1 MGRHRV
7 YSARAR
13 GAFAPRA
20 GQQRCALTQAAGGWR
35 GSIAGAGW
43 NAARAAKTT
52 RMWQAAAKR
61 RRFMCFPRDSAR
73 VCCEERAQARR
84 QAHHASR
91 LVVARKES
99 SALMWRTAGR
109 ILNVFVFCN
118 PSSVLFV
125 RSSAVSSRC
134 WPGPPPAL
142 SLACSVLSN
151 IPSQL

>member
-20 GQQRCALTQAAGGWR
+20 GQQRQHMRGR
-35 GSIAGAGW
+35 GSTAGVGW

-99 SALMWRTAGR
+99 SGLMRRTAGMAWSGKAA
-109 ILNVFVFCN
+109 
-118 PSSVLFV
+118 PSSGFPFH
-125 RSSAVSSRC
+125 RSSNERMTRA
-134 WPGPPPAL
+134 
-142 SLACSVLSN
+142 
-151 IPSQL
+151 